1 MMSNRI
7 LATTVSAL
15 AMISISAFA
24 VDLSDVEKAVP
35 LKDGSTVY
43 IFKGGKMGM
52 ENKYGPA
59 VRMDPGV
66 VMETKDGQRVVM
78 IGDEVSYVKSLVD
91 RESRK

>member
-1 MMSNRI
+1 MSNRI
-7 LATTVSAL
+7 LATAVSAL

-35 LKDGSTVY
+35 LNDGSTVY
-43 IFKGGKMGM
+43 IFKSGKMGM
-52 ENKYGPA
+52 ENKYGRA
-59 VRMDPGV
+59 FRMDPGV
-66 VMETKDGQRVVM
+66 VMETKDGHRVVM